1 MSKDLYVAF
10 LRCSEEELQNP
21 ELSLDRQLHNC
32 QGAVAKRGGRIVATY
47 YEIET
52 GTSRY
57 DQRGKGTN
65 LDGYR
70 ISIPRAGGLHDLV
83 ADAARVPRPFDFVIC
98 ENINR
103 LARNPAVTFTVE
115 EQLRA
120 AGVTLLCADE
130 PFEESFG
137 SILLRHINVGLAR
150 GYHFDLMRKTREGR
164 QSGTRQGWHM
174 GGTAAY
180 GYQFSKHEHPNP
192 HKRSRGLTRSR
203 LDLDPVRAPVVRRI
217 FDEYLYSPR
226 GLDEICQLLNSDL
239 DRFPAPV
246 PTDPARR
253 SGAWSRSSV
262 WNILRNP
269 KYTGFQVY
277 NRRASRTR
285 RGRRNDPDEWTWST
299 EPAHPAIVTIEEFR
313 QVDAVAASKARS
325 KRTNAPARPDPKP
338 AHYLF
343 HGMVRCDCGL
353 RMRGCRR
360 KQTFLYYQCQPSR
373 LRGRPLPAG
382 HPSGVYVAEAAL
394 LDGVTGFLTT
404 AVYGPERASYWER
417 VLAAA
422 DAPDRA
428 APARARAAELEH
440 EVADLQARLRRQV
453 LALEDEQTAAEARQP
468 IAERIAELRSDIAER
483 QTALAKLSDE
493 TPPPPDPAAVR
504 ELLATLPLY
513 DEDLRVLSPAR
524 LRELMESL
532 RLTISYDHKEHT
544 AQIQITLAA
553 AGEGDLQVVPLVC
566 SGGRTR
572 TYNLGLNR
580 APLCRLSYAG
590 RRAAGRFGVRRA
602 RRDGTRAIGGSSSRF
617 AAGRRRTAPPRRA
630 HPSPAGTIMGAPAR
644 RAHARGV
651 LHGRAG

>member
-1 MSKDLYVAF
+1 MREASKGSGFKVKFPISPGNCYPTSSHRV
-10 LRCSEEELQNP
+10 R
-21 ELSLDRQLHNC
+21 LSCPNC

-57 DQRGKGTN
+57 DQRGKATN
-65 LDGYR
+65 LAGYR
-70 ISIPRAGGLHDLV
+70 ISIPRAGGLHELV
-83 ADAARVPRPFDFVIC
+83 ADANRVPRPFDFAIC

-115 EQLRA
+115 EQLRT

-174 GGTAAY
+174 GGIPPY
-180 GYQFSKHEHPNP
+180 GYQFSRHEHPNP

-217 FDEYLYSPR
+217 FDEYLHSPR
-226 GLDEICQLLNSDL
+226 GLDEICQLLNGDL
-239 DRFPAPV
+239 DRFPPPV

-253 SGAWSRSSV
+253 TGAWSRSSV
-262 WNILRNP
+262 WSILRNP

-277 NRRASRTR
+277 NRRASKTR
-285 RGRRNDPDEWTWST
+285 RGRRNHPDDWTWST
-299 EPAHPAIVTIEEFR
+299 EPAHPAIVTTDEFQ

-325 KRTNAPARPDPKP
+325 RRTNAPARPDPKP

-382 HPSGVYVAEAAL
+382 HPSGIYVAEAAL
-394 LDGVTGFLTT
+394 LDGVTGFLAT
-404 AVYGPERASYWER
+404 AVYGPERTSYWER
-417 VLAAA
+417 VLATA
-422 DAPDRA
+422 DAPDPA
-428 APARARAAELEH
+428 APARARAAELER

-453 LALEDEQTAAEARQP
+453 LALEDEQTTTEARQP
-468 IAERIAELRSDIAER
+468 IAERIAELRRDLAER
-483 QTALAKLSDE
+483 QAALAKIGNE
-493 TPPPPDPAAVR
+493 TPQPPPDPAAVR

-513 DEDLRVLSPAR
+513 GEDLRALSPAR
-524 LRELMESL
+524 LRELLEGL
-532 RLTISYDHKEHT
+532 HLAISYDHKEHT
-544 AQIQITLAA
+544 AQIAITLTA
-553 AGEGDLQVVPLVC
+553 AGQGDHQVVPLVC
-566 SGGRTR
+566 SGGTSHTR
-572 TYNLGLNR
+572 GTTALAVRL
-580 APLCRLSYAG
+580 AATIPLPPKRQRHSVAHRSLADG
-590 RRAAGRFGVRRA
+590 GV
-602 RRDGTRAIGGSSSRF
+602 
-617 AAGRRRTAPPRRA
+617 
-630 HPSPAGTIMGAPAR
+630 
-644 RAHARGV
+644 
-651 LHGRAG
+651 

>member
-1 MSKDLYVAF
+1 MSEDLYAAF

-32 QGAVAKRGGRIVATY
+32 QPAVAKRGGRIVANY

-57 DQRGKGTN
+57 DQRGRGTN
-65 LDGYR
+65 LAGYH
-70 ISIPRAGGLHDLV
+70 IPIPRAGGLHELV
-83 ADAARVPRPFDFVIC
+83 ADANRVPRPFDFAIC

-174 GGTAAY
+174 GGIPPY
-180 GYQFSKHEHPNP
+180 GYQFSRHEHPNP

-203 LDLDPVRAPVVRRI
+203 LDLDPVRTPVVRRI
-217 FDEYLYSPR
+217 FDEYLYGPR

-239 DRFPAPV
+239 DHFPPPV

-262 WNILRNP
+262 WSILRNP

-277 NRRASRTR
+277 NRRATKTR
-285 RGRRNDPDEWTWST
+285 RGHRNDPEEWTWST
-299 EPAHPAIVTIEEFR
+299 EAAHPAIVTTEEFQ
-313 QVDAVAASKARS
+313 QVDAIAASKARS
-325 KRTNAPARPDPKP
+325 RRTNAPARPDPRP

-360 KQTFLYYQCQPSR
+360 KQTILYYQCQPSR
-373 LRGRPLPAG
+373 LRGHPLPAG

-394 LDGVTGFLTT
+394 LDGVTGFLAT
-404 AVYGPERASYWER
+404 AVYGTKRASYWER

-422 DAPDRA
+422 DPPDSA
-428 APARARAAELEH
+428 APARARGVELER

-453 LALEDEQTAAEARQP
+453 LALEDEQTAPEARQP
-468 IAERIAELRSDIAER
+468 IAERIGELRRDLAER
-483 QTALAKLSDE
+483 QSALAKLSDE
-493 TPPPPDPAAVR
+493 TPPPPPDPAIAR
-504 ELLATLPLY
+504 ELLATLPLL
-513 DEDLRVLSPAR
+513 DTDLRALPAKR
-524 LRELMESL
+524 LRELLESL
-532 RLTISYDHKEHT
+532 HLVVRYDHKEHT
-544 AQIQITLAA
+544 AQIEITLAA
-553 AGEGDLQVVPLVC
+553 AGQGDHQVVPLVC

-590 RRAAGRFGVRRA
+590 WSVEPARSAVRAAG
-602 RRDGTRAIGGSSSRF
+602 RDGTRAAGDASSRF
-617 AAGRRRTAPPRRA
+617 GEAAKNRPMQAATR
-630 HPSPAGTIMGAPAR
+630 
-644 RAHARGV
+644 HAR
-651 LHGRAG
+651 LAP

>member
-1 MSKDLYVAF
+1 M
-10 LRCSEEELQNP
+10 
-21 ELSLDRQLHNC
+21 
-32 QGAVAKRGGRIVATY
+32 
-47 YEIET
+47 
-52 GTSRY
+52 
-57 DQRGKGTN
+57 
-65 LDGYR
+65 
-70 ISIPRAGGLHDLV
+70 
-83 ADAARVPRPFDFVIC
+83 
-98 ENINR
+98 
-103 LARNPAVTFTVE
+103 E

-120 AGVTLLCADE
+120 TGVTLLCADE

-174 GGTAAY
+174 GGTPPY
-180 GYQFSKHEHPNP
+180 GYQFARHEHPNP

-239 DRFPAPV
+239 DRFPPPV

-262 WNILRNP
+262 WSILRNP

-277 NRRASRTR
+277 NRRANRTR
-285 RGRRNDPDEWTWST
+285 RGRRNDSEEWTWST
-299 EPAHPAIVTIEEFR
+299 EPAHPAIVTTEEFR

-325 KRTNAPARPDPKP
+325 RRTNAPARPDPRP
-338 AHYLF
+338 AHYLL
-343 HGMVRCDCGL
+343 HGMVRCNCGL

-360 KQTFLYYQCQPSR
+360 KQTILYYQCQPSR

-394 LDGVTGFLTT
+394 LDGVTGFLAT
-404 AVYGPERASYWER
+404 AVYGKERASYWER
-417 VLAAA
+417 VLAAI
-422 DAPDRA
+422 DAPDPA
-428 APARARAAELEH
+428 APARARAEELDR

-453 LALEDEQTAAEARQP
+453 LALEDEQTSAEARQP
-468 IAERIAELRSDIAER
+468 IAERIAELRRDLADR
-483 QTALAKLSDE
+483 QTALAKIGSE
-493 TPPPPDPAAVR
+493 TPQPPPDPTAVR

-513 DEDLRVLSPAR
+513 GEDLRALPPER
-524 LRELMESL
+524 LRELLDSL
-532 RLTISYDHKEHT
+532 YLTISYDHKGHT
-544 AQIQITLAA
+544 AQIEIALAA
-553 AGEGDLQVVPLVC
+553 AGQGDHQVVPLVC

-590 RRAAGRFGVRRA
+590 WSVSPARSAVRAAG
-602 RRDGTRAIGGSSSRF
+602 RDGTRAAGGASSQF
-617 AAGRRRTAPPRRA
+617 GEAAKNCPMQAATR
-630 HPSPAGTIMGAPAR
+630 PAR
-644 RAHARGV
+644 LAP
-651 LHGRAG
+651 